1 MQQKL
6 SRLGIR
12 IFDHSTKVRDDST
25 NGMTLEFLNIANM
38 AVCAQMFEE
47 VKKKLRPALTGQYV
61 SFF

>member
-6 SRLGIR
+6 SRLVLR
-12 IFDHSTKVRDDST
+12 IFYNSTKVLDNST
-25 NGMTLEFLNIANM
+25 NGMALGFLNIANM
-38 AVCAQMFEE
+38 AMCAQMFEE